1 MVKDPHPYRILVVE
15 DNPGDFI
22 LIEDFLYEQI
32 LRPTILHAST
42 FKEAQNCLNQPA
54 VALDVVFLDISL
66 PDKSGEELIAAILA
80 QAVGIPIIALTGY
93 ADLSFGIKSLSMG
106 ISDYLIKD
114 DLSSFHLYK
123 SIVYN
128 IERKKKTQVIEDS
141 ERRYSELFHLNPQP
155 MWVYDR
161 QTLRFLNVNEAAIQ
175 HYGYN
180 KAEFLA
186 MKFDDLDTGEVP
198 YPLAQYGDQE
208 KEGAISSLYG
218 VFRHQKKN
226 GKIIDVETKSSHL
239 IYQGRPA
246 ALMLA
251 IDVTER
257 NQYIDAIE
265 SQNIRLRD
273 IAWIQSHVV
282 RAPLAR
288 MMGLIQLLE
297 LFDDLEMSQQEILT
311 LITQSAHELDG
322 IIQAIVTKS
331 SEVMPQA

>member
-1 MVKDPHPYRILVVE
+1 MERDPYPYRILIVE
-15 DNPGDFI
+15 DNPGDFT

-32 LRPTILHAST
+32 LTPTILHAST
-42 FKEAQNCLNQPA
+42 FKDAYSCLSQPS

-66 PDKSGEELIAAILA
+66 PDKSGEELIAAMLA
-80 QAVGIPIIALTGY
+80 QSVGIPIIALTGY

-123 SIVYN
+123 SLVYN
-128 IERKKKTQVIEDS
+128 IERKKKTQAIEDS

-161 QTLRFLNVNEAAIQ
+161 QTLQLLNVNAAAIQ
-175 HYGYN
+175 HYGYT

-186 MKFDDLDTGEVP
+186 MKLDDLHTSEVS
-198 YPLAQYGDQE
+198 YPLAQYRDHD
-208 KEGAISSLYG
+208 KEAAMLSQYG
-218 VFRHQKKN
+218 VFRHYKKN
-226 GKIIDVETKSSHL
+226 RKIIDVETQTSYL
-239 IYQGRPA
+239 VYQGRPA

-257 NQYIDAIE
+257 NQYIEAIE
-265 SQNIRLRD
+265 RQNMRLRD

-297 LFDDLEMSQQEILT
+297 LFDDLEMSEQEILK
-311 LITQSAHELDG
+311 LITESAHELDH
-322 IIQAIVTKS
+322 IIQDIVAKS
-331 SEVMPQA
+331 SKVMPS